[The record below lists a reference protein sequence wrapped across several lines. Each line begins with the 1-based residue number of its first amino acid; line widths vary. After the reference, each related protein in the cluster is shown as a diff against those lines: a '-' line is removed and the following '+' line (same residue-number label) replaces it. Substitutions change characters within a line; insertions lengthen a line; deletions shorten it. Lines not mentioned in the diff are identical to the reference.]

1 MKFSIRNLLVGLV
14 LIIVLAVVFL
24 RGDQLAE
31 LAETMQRGSTIPL
44 VAAILTQLC
53 KYVSQSFA
61 YSSCFRAVGE
71 HMAPR
76 TTLPLVFGTFFMN
89 TIAPSLNLAGT
100 TLVVDD
106 ARRRGI
112 SPGKATSAALL
123 MQITIDGK
131 PLDFKRHVYLMLN
144 KPQGYVSATEDRD
157 HQTVLELVPEAYRGR
172 DLFPAGRLDRDTTGL
187 MIITDDGAL
196 AHNILAPKKHVP
208 KLYRVELDI
217 PVTEEMRE
225 RFLVGVVLNDGVCK
239 AADLTK
245 IDTRIALVTLREGR
259 YHQIK
264 RMFGCC
270 GAAVVALKR
279 LGMGKL
285 YLPEDL
291 AEGEC
296 RELTAEELALLQAR

>member
-1 MKFSIRNLLVGLV
+1 MERIDKIIASQGQYSRKEVKALIAKGLV
-14 LIIVLAVVFL
+14 AV
-24 RGDQLAE
+24 D
-31 LAETMQRGSTIPL
+31 GSP
-44 VAAILTQLC
+44 V
-53 KYVSQSFA
+53 K
-61 YSSCFRAVGE
+61 SSSDKADPA
-71 HMAPR
+71 MA
-76 TTLPLVFGTFFMN
+76 
-89 TIAPSLNLAGT
+89 
-100 TLVVDD
+100 
-106 ARRRGI
+106 
-112 SPGKATSAALL
+112 K
-123 MQITIDGK
+123 ITIDGK
-131 PLDFKRHVYLMLN
+131 PLNFKRHVYLMLN

-157 HQTVLELVPEAYRGR
+157 HRTVLELVPEAYRGR
-172 DLFPAGRLDRDTTGL
+172 ELFPAGRLDRDTTGL
-187 MIITDDGAL
+187 MIITDDGVL

-225 RFLVGVVLNDGVCK
+225 RFLAGVVLQDGICK

-270 GAAVVALKR
+270 GAEVVALKR
-279 LGMGKL
+279 LGLGKL

-296 RELTAEELALLQAR
+296 RELTAEELALLQARQAGC

>member
-1 MKFSIRNLLVGLV
+1 
-14 LIIVLAVVFL
+14 
-24 RGDQLAE
+24 
-31 LAETMQRGSTIPL
+31 MQRG
-44 VAAILTQLC
+44 
-53 KYVSQSFA
+53 QS
-61 YSSCFRAVGE
+61 RA
-71 HMAPR
+71 
-76 TTLPLVFGTFFMN
+76 N
-89 TIAPSLNLAGT
+89 
-100 TLVVDD
+100 
-106 ARRRGI
+106 RRRNREKQERENHNLERIDKIIASQGQYSRKEVKALI
-112 SPGKATSAALL
+112 AKGRVTVDGSPVKSSSDKADPAMAK
-123 MQITIDGK
+123 ITIDGK
-131 PLDFKRHVYLMLN
+131 PLDFRRHVYLMLN

-157 HQTVLELVPEAYRGR
+157 HRTVLELVPEAYRGR
-172 DLFPAGRLDRDTTGL
+172 ELFPAGRLDRDTTGL

-208 KLYRVELDI
+208 KLYHVELDI

-225 RFLVGVVLNDGVCK
+225 RFLAGVVLQDGICK

-245 IDTRIALVTLREGR
+245 IDTHIALVTLREGR

-270 GAAVVALKR
+270 GAEVVALKR

-296 RELTAEELALLQAR
+296 RELTAEELALLQARQAGC